1 MEINLSSSFTNR
13 IKIGQPRESYFVMK
27 NRLVVGKL
35 GVNLELVLKYP
46 DVKFLSLLD
55 HIVSFKIIPLLIL
68 YYYPGNKE

>member
-1 MEINLSSSFTNR
+1 
-13 IKIGQPRESYFVMK
+13 MK